1 MRRFIGAF
9 GSSLALGLLASSA
22 WAQTAP
28 APAPAPAAGA
38 GAGATPSA
46 GSGAAAPAAGAGG
59 GTSSSPSVVTVT
71 PPSVSYPTYP
81 GGVAPVPPGG
91 VLGGGN
97 TADSSSSRPITGSE
111 RDGFDLLPKSGG
123 TGTAHGSENGN
134 IIFGPS
140 TGMRGEG
147 VRGIGPARVPNSH
160 LVQKGDTLW
169 DICDYYFRNPYEWPR
184 IWALNP
190 ALKNP
195 HWIEPGQNVLLRK
208 GGTPASDNVG
218 AHKPLG
224 GQRVD
229 PKSLFLR
236 DQTFV
241 EEGMDLD
248 WGKIEGARE
257 ERMFLANDD
266 EVYLRWS
273 KDRSVQ
279 PGAEYSI
286 FHEVKKTKLGM
297 LVELQGQVK
306 IDTVDSKNKLA
317 RGHVYGTTQEIE
329 RGAHFGP
336 IPRRFDVVAPV
347 PNEVDKEGTLF
358 TALAPGE
365 LYGQGQVVFVDLGEG
380 SGLKPGN
387 TLEVIRRGDGLHRT
401 MPSRSAALRLE
412 TGGDRRELQR
422 IDRPEQPDKL
432 KDEVVGTIRVLAV
445 GKRTATCYALESTSE
460 LEAGERVIV
469 RKGH

>member
-1 MRRFIGAF
+1 MRRSLGVF
-9 GSSLALGLLASSA
+9 GSSLALGLLATPS
-22 WAQTAP
+22 WAQTSAP
-28 APAPAPAAGA
+28 TPTTDTGSSAGA
-38 GAGATPSA
+38 GAGATGGSSA
-46 GSGAAAPAAGAGG
+46 
-59 GTSSSPSVVTVT
+59 SSPTVVTVT
-71 PPSVSYPTYP
+71 PPAVTYPTYP
-81 GGVAPVPPGG
+81 GAIAPVPPGQ

-97 TADSSSSRPITGSE
+97 TADSSSSRPILGNE

-123 TGTAHGSENGN
+123 TGTVRGSENGN
-134 IIFGPS
+134 LIFGGS
-140 TGMRGEG
+140 RGLG
-147 VRGIGPARVPNSH
+147 PVRIPNSH
-160 LVQKGDTLW
+160 LVRKGDTLW

-208 GGTPASDNVG
+208 GGMTSDNVSARG
-218 AHKPLG
+218 PQPGHKLN
-224 GQRVD
+224 Q
-229 PKSLFLR
+229 KSLFLR
-236 DQTFV
+236 DKTFV
-241 EEGMDLD
+241 EEGQDFD
-248 WGKIEGARE
+248 WGKVEGARE
-257 ERMFLANDD
+257 ERMFLSNGD

-273 KDRSVQ
+273 KDRVIE

-286 FHEVKKTKLGM
+286 FHEVKKTKFGQ

-317 RGHVYGTTQEIE
+317 RGRLYGATLEIE

-336 IPRRFDVVAPV
+336 VPRRFDMVEPV
-347 PNEVDKEGTLF
+347 PNEVDREGTLF
-358 TALAPGE
+358 TALAPGV

-422 IDRPEQPDKL
+422 IDRPEEPEKL